1 MQNVSA
7 LYKELVS
14 GDYKTE
20 VRLCINGGTPEE
32 GYDKTVVSTIKTKR
46 RIFSQDLPS
55 VGGCYSGE
63 IDIVML
69 KPAGVIPRQAKLQ
82 PYVRVHNLEETKF
95 SEWIPKGVFYIDT
108 RKTAE
113 DGTNIKIL
121 TLRGYDDMLRAEQ
134 DYPDSALSWPAT
146 DIDVLQEIAAFIGVE
161 LDDRTVE
168 KIVNGYEIPYPDGYS
183 CREVL
188 GYIAAMYAGNF
199 VMSDTGKLRLIVLGD
214 VPAEEESYLI
224 NEEGFAITF
233 GGVKIIV

>member
-1 MQNVSA
+1 MQSVSDS
-7 LYKELVS
+7 YKQIVA
-14 GDYKTE
+14 GDYKTQ
-20 VRLCINGGTPEE
+20 VKVLINATEYGHETLR
-32 GYDKTVVSTIKTKR
+32 TLKTK
-46 RIFSQDLPS
+46 SQVFAQGLPS

-63 IDIVML
+63 IDIVMQ
-69 KPAGVIPRQAKLQ
+69 KPDQRIPRQAKLQ

-95 SEWIPKGVFYIDT
+95 SEWIPKGVYYIDT

-113 DGTNIKIL
+113 DGTDVKIL
-121 TLRGYDDMLRAEQ
+121 TLHGYDDMLRAEQ
-134 DYPDSALSWPAT
+134 DYPDSGLSWPAK

-161 LDDRTVE
+161 LDERTVE
-168 KIVNGYEIPYPDGYS
+168 KIVNGYDIPNPYGYS

-214 VPAEEESYLI
+214 VPEEKESYLI

-233 GGVKIIV
+233 GGVRIIV

>member
-1 MQNVSA
+1 MQSVSE
-7 LYKELVS
+7 LYKEIVA
-14 GDYKTE
+14 GDYETE
-20 VRLCINGGTPEE
+20 VQLLINGTEYGHE
-32 GYDKTVVSTIKTKR
+32 SLRSMKTKTR
-46 RIFSQDLPS
+46 VFPQDLPS

-63 IDIVML
+63 IDIVMQ
-69 KPAGVIPRQAKLQ
+69 KPAQVIPKQAKLQ
-82 PYVRVHNLEETKF
+82 PRERVHNLQKTKF

-113 DGTNIKIL
+113 DGTDIKIL
-121 TLRGYDDMLRAEQ
+121 TLHGYDDMLRAEQ

-146 DIDVLQEIAAFIGVE
+146 DIDVVREIAAFIGVE
-161 LDDRTVE
+161 LDERTVE
-168 KIVNGYEIPYPDGYS
+168 KVVNGYDIPYPDGYS

-199 VMSDTGKLRLIVLGD
+199 IMSDTGKLRLIVLGD
-214 VPAEEESYLI
+214 VPSDEESYLI